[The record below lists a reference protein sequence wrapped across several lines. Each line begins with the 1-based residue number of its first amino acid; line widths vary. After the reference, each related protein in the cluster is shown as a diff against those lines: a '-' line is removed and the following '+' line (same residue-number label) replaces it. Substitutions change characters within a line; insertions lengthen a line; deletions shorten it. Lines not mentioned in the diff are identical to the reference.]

1 MNRIYA
7 NASTLINLYCEIE
20 IKNEDDDP
28 RITKIYPNNYS
39 ERETLNIIGHF
50 AFPYKKL
57 ERSVKYKLNNFLS
70 R

>member
-7 NASTLINLYCEIE
+7 NASNLIDLYCEIE
-20 IKNEDDDP
+20 IKNEDDDV
-28 RITKIYPNNYS
+28 RITKIYPNNYADK
-39 ERETLNIIGHF
+39 EVLNIIGNF

-57 ERSVKYKLNNFLS
+57 ERSVM